1 VNGINGGIALAIL
14 AVFLIGVAIGV
25 VAITAVASKRE
36 DRAGSITG
44 PAPDATTE
52 GARHVCGFGSRNVTP
67 HSAGWQGADAD
78 DLVTSDW
85 QGRLR

>member
-1 VNGINGGIALAIL
+1 VNGINGGLALAIL

-25 VAITAVASKRE
+25 VVITAVASKRE

-44 PAPDATTE
+44 SAPDAITA
-52 GARHVCGFGSRNVTP
+52 GARSVVGFGSRNVTP
-67 HSAGWQGADAD
+67 QTEAWQDENAD